1 MGRKEAEMKLAVCIP
16 NYNRPQELYRLLK
29 GLADQIVEDEL
40 SGQVELCIN
49 DDRSTE
55 NPDRVIEI
63 IRKTYPEVQVTFQ
76 VNEKNM
82 GLDYNFLQCVMISGG
97 EYCWIIGN
105 DDEPEEG
112 ALRKILNYVSDSAI
126 DIMVSPFSMF
136 DECGNILATIEPVM
150 TDSEQPVYFHTEN
163 PKEYEDLLRRSKD
176 GNALT
181 CFLSNVVFRRSRWVE
196 HGNMFENKMNT
207 IFIQI
212 YMNLQTLK
220 EGAVYAYIPEKIIKQ
235 HSDDEVNVTFKREYD
250 VLVGLSGVIDFFF
263 DGEIHELLQE
273 RIVDP
278 RINGRMWALPDD
290 SPLKAPILKIQSV
303 KNSYYQKYFIRPEQ
317 REAFFSGKDV
327 MVYGAGNYGRKAIAE
342 LEGYSLGSL
351 SLFDSDEKK
360 WEKKVDG
367 YKVRRLDELK
377 EKYNR
382 ENSLIV
388 VANNRS
394 LVEIVDKLLQDGLVN
409 IAFII

>member
-1 MGRKEAEMKLAVCIP
+1 MGRKETEMKLAVCIP

-29 GLADQIVEDEL
+29 GLADQIMEDGL

-49 DDRSTE
+49 DDKSPE
-55 NPDRVIEI
+55 NPDRVIEM
-63 IRKTYPEVQVTFQ
+63 IRKSYPQIQVTFQ
-76 VNEKNM
+76 VNERNM

-97 EYCWIIGN
+97 EYCWIVGN
-105 DDEPEEG
+105 DDEPEKG
-112 ALRKILNYVSDSAI
+112 ALKKILNYISDSAI
-126 DIMVSPFSMF
+126 DILVSPFSMY
-136 DECGNILATIEPVM
+136 DECGNVLTTIEPVM
-150 TDSEQPVYFHTEN
+150 TDSKQPVYFHTEN
-163 PKEYEDLLRRSKD
+163 PEEYEDLLRRSKD

-196 HGNMFENKMNT
+196 HGNMFADKMNT

-220 EGAVYAYIPEKIIKQ
+220 EGALYAYIPEKIIKQ
-235 HSDDEVNVTFKREYD
+235 HGDDEVNATFKREYD

-263 DGEIHELLQE
+263 DGEMHELLQE

-278 RINGRMWALPDD
+278 RINGRMWSLPED
-290 SPLKAPILKIQSV
+290 SPLKASILKIQSL
-303 KNSYYQKYFIRPEQ
+303 KNSYYQKYFVRPEQ
-317 REAFFSGKDV
+317 RAAVFSGKNV

-342 LEGYSLGSL
+342 LEGYTLGSL

-360 WEKKVDG
+360 WGQEVDG
-367 YKVRRLDELK
+367 YKVGRLEELK
-377 EKYNR
+377 EKYGQ
-382 ENSLIV
+382 EDSLIV

-394 LVEIVDKLLQDGLVN
+394 LVEIVDKLIQDGMAN
-409 IAFII
+409 IALII